1 MASGNPAIFPRVF
14 LDSGVFLEGLLAPW
28 SASRAVLV
36 LSRRRVFKIILA
48 KYVQGEVEE
57 NLLELL
63 ATDARLGNEII
74 NVYATLLRLLDP
86 EYVALPS
93 KQEVERHRHLIRHQA
108 DVPVL
113 GLSHQGCS
121 RLVPDHQHAPLQQ
134 TSRPAHPAKNLHT
147 ARLCQRNQSAGLSR
161 HRCFQSISH
170 R

>member
-1 MASGNPAIFPRVF
+1 MASGNPAGLPRVF

-63 ATDARLGNEII
+63 ASDSRLGSEII
-74 NVYATLLRLLDP
+74 NVYGTLLRLLDP

-93 KQEVERHRHLIRHQA
+93 KQEVERHCHLIRHQA

-113 GLSHQGCS
+113 VSALKAA
-121 RLVPDHQHAPLQQ
+121 PDWFL
-134 TSRPAHPAKNLHT
+134 TTNT
-147 ARLCQRNQSAGLSR
+147 R
-161 HRCFQSISH
+161 HFNKQVALRTQLRISTPQDFVSDIKVLG
-170 R
+170 

>member
-1 MASGNPAIFPRVF
+1 MASGNPAILPRVF

-113 GLSHQGCS
+113 VSAIKAA
-121 RLVPDHQHAPLQQ
+121 PDWFLTTNTRHFNKQVA
-134 TSRPAHPAKNLHT
+134 
-147 ARLCQRNQSAGLSR
+147 QRTQLK
-161 HRCFQSISH
+161 ISTPQDFVSDIKVLG
-170 R
+170 

>member
-1 MASGNPAIFPRVF
+1 MASGSPLAPPRVF
-14 LDSGVFLEGLLAPW
+14 LDSGVLLEGLLAPW

-63 ATDARLGNEII
+63 AADPRIGDDII
-74 NVYATLLRLLDP
+74 NVYGTLLRLLDP
-86 EYVALPS
+86 EFVALPS

-113 GLSHQGCS
+113 VSALKAS
-121 RLVPDHQHAPLQQ
+121 PDWFL
-134 TSRPAHPAKNLHT
+134 TTNT
-147 ARLCQRNQSAGLSR
+147 R
-161 HRCFQSISH
+161 HFNKQVALRTQLKISTPQDFVSDIKVLG
-170 R
+170 